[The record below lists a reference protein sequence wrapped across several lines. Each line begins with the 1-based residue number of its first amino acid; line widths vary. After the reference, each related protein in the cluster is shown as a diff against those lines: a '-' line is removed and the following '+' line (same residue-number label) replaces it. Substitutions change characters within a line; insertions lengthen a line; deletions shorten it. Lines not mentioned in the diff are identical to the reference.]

1 MISKW
6 LKKRRSQWK
15 HLIGMFLICAL
26 VLASACGKVE
36 NTVSSA
42 TSEKESSSMQ
52 AVETDTSITSSSKQ
66 TSESSTSTES
76 SDNQMTEMTDMTA
89 NVVPESETSAENAS
103 ESGIDTTE
111 SPSTESTTDVS
122 GGVLEVYFI
131 DVGQGDASLL
141 CSDGHYML
149 IDGGPSDSSDVIFA
163 FLREHDIAK
172 LDYIVATHPD
182 ADHIGGLAAALEASE
197 VGRAFCPVLEYDNYS
212 FQAFSDRLVRK
223 QVELETPSC
232 GMVFELG
239 SAHCTVIGPTEESE
253 KTNNNSIVIRVA
265 FGNTSFLFTG
275 DAEGVE
281 EDSILKSGCVV
292 ASDVLKVSH
301 HGSEYATTDA
311 WLEEVKPSI
320 AVISCGMDNS
330 YGFPTAPVLKRLQ
343 QRGVTLY
350 RTDLQGDILIRS
362 DGERIEVTTEKNTD
376 QDVFTEPILEPS
388 VSDDGLEHDYVI
400 NVRTGKFH
408 NPDCDA
414 VSKMDEKNKQE
425 YHGTRNSLIEEGYAP
440 CKMCAP

>member
-15 HLIGMFLICAL
+15 HLIEMILICAL
-26 VLASACGKVE
+26 VLASACGKTDATTETSIPSDSV
-36 NTVSSA
+36 TVM
-42 TSEKESSSMQ
+42 ESS
-52 AVETDTSITSSSKQ
+52 ETE
-66 TSESSTSTES
+66 TSES
-76 SDNQMTEMTDMTA
+76 QL
-89 NVVPESETSAENAS
+89 
-103 ESGIDTTE
+103 
-111 SPSTESTTDVS
+111 TESTTETTMKEIPESDTS
-122 GGVLEVYFI
+122 AEETSETESAATDPSTDSTTDMIGGALEVYFI

-141 CSDGHYML
+141 CCDGHYML
-149 IDGGPSDSSDVIFA
+149 IDGGPPDSSDVIFA

-212 FQAFSDRLVRK
+212 FQAFSDRLVRQ

-320 AVISCGMDNS
+320 AVISCGMENS

-362 DGERIEVTTEKNTD
+362 DGERLEVTTEKDTD

-388 VSDDGLEHDYVI
+388 VPDDGLDHDYVI

>member
-1 MISKW
+1 MISNW

-15 HLIGMFLICAL
+15 HLIGMILIFAL
-26 VLASACGKVE
+26 VLAAGCVKTDATAETSIHSDSV
-36 NTVSSA
+36 TVM
-42 TSEKESSSMQ
+42 ESS
-52 AVETDTSITSSSKQ
+52 ETE
-66 TSESSTSTES
+66 TSESQLTES
-76 SDNQMTEMTDMTA
+76 TTETTMKEI
-89 NVVPESETSAENAS
+89 PESDTSAEGTS
-103 ESGIDTTE
+103 ETE
-111 SPSTESTTDVS
+111 SAATDPSTDSTTDVS

-141 CSDGHYML
+141 CCDGHYML
-149 IDGGPSDSSDVIFA
+149 IDGGPPESSDVIFA
-163 FLREHDIAK
+163 FLREHDIEK

-197 VGRAFCPVLEYDNYS
+197 VGRAFCPVLKYDNYS
-212 FQAFSDRLVRK
+212 FQAFSDRLVRQ

-281 EDSILKSGCVV
+281 EDSILKSGCDL

-362 DGERIEVTTEKNTD
+362 DGVRLEVTTEKDTD

-388 VSDDGLEHDYVI
+388 VPDDGLEHDYVI

>member
-15 HLIGMFLICAL
+15 HLIEMILICAL

-42 TSEKESSSMQ
+42 TSEKETSSMQ
-52 AVETDTSITSSSKQ
+52 AVETDTSITSSSEK
-66 TSESSTSTES
+66 TSESSATTETSITETSTTES
-76 SDNQMTEMTDMTA
+76 VETETPSQEPS
-89 NVVPESETSAENAS
+89 VSETIE
-103 ESGIDTTE
+103 TE

-141 CSDGHYML
+141 CCDGHYML
-149 IDGGPSDSSDVIFA
+149 IDGGPPDSSDVIFA

-212 FQAFSDRLVRK
+212 FQAFSDRLVRQ

-281 EDSILKSGCVV
+281 EDSILKSGCGV

-320 AVISCGMDNS
+320 AVISCGMENS

-362 DGERIEVTTEKNTD
+362 DGERLEVTTEKNTD

-388 VSDDGLEHDYVI
+388 VPDDGLDHDYVI

>member
-15 HLIGMFLICAL
+15 HLIGMILICAL

-42 TSEKESSSMQ
+42 TSEKETSSMQ
-52 AVETDTSITSSSKQ
+52 AVETDTSITSSS
-66 TSESSTSTES
+66 
-76 SDNQMTEMTDMTA
+76 
-89 NVVPESETSAENAS
+89 VPSVSETIE
-103 ESGIDTTE
+103 TE

-122 GGVLEVYFI
+122 GGALEVYFI

-141 CSDGHYML
+141 CCDGQYML
-149 IDGGPSDSSDVIFA
+149 IDGGPPESSDVIFA

-212 FQAFSDRLVRK
+212 FQAFSDRLVRQQAK
-223 QVELETPSC
+223 LEIPVL
-232 GMVFELG
+232 GMEFELG
-239 SAHCTVIGPTEESE
+239 GALCTVVGPTEESE
-253 KTNNNSIVIRVA
+253 KTNNNSIVIRVT

-281 EDSILKSGCVV
+281 ENSILKSGCVV
-292 ASDVLKVSH
+292 TSDVLKVSH

-330 YGFPTAPVLKRLQ
+330 YGFPTAPVLTRLK
-343 QRGVTLY
+343 QRGVNLY

-362 DGERIEVTTEKNTD
+362 DGERLEVTTEKDTD
-376 QDVFTEPILEPS
+376 QDVFTEPILEPA
-388 VSDDGLEHDYVI
+388 VPDDGLEHDYVI

-425 YHGTRNSLIEEGYAP
+425 YHGTRNSLIEKGYAP